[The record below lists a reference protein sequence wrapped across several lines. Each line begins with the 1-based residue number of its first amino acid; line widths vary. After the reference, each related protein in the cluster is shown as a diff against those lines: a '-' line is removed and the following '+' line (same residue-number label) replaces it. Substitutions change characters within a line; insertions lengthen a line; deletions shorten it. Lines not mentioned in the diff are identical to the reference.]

1 MSTTKHTLR
10 AIFAAAALLL
20 LLDKACFA
28 EEPKLPFTISAE
40 TTRVTSPLTKIGL
53 VDYFAALEKRYYP
66 PEFATDDNGFRI
78 FIRQFGNVAETT
90 KDDEF
95 YRLQK
100 YGKLGLDSTV
110 PPTLQY
116 PLEPWK
122 IVEEFYK
129 AKGEKVPEKLLLRG
143 EVLGNLLRPWTLKEF
158 PMLADW
164 VNEMD
169 KPLDAIAEAVRK
181 PVFFIPFL
189 QSPDSMESG
198 KPQNLIAVLLPDLYQ
213 VRTTARLF
221 AARASY
227 RIAQGSIDGAIE
239 DKLTIH
245 RLGRQVSASGPLVQY
260 LVGIAIE
267 GMAATIQ
274 VGANPKHP
282 LTKEQAQR
290 LLAGLDAL
298 PPRTSLE
305 HAYEWERFMALD
317 AAQSFATGEDTFFD
331 IKLPTQML
339 RFAVD
344 WDVTFR
350 QVNEAYDALQEPP
363 PREKW
368 HKMVKA
374 FEEKKQWVATFPL
387 MSANNR
393 GVLVADMLIAILMP
407 ALDAVETATYRSEC
421 SDNLQRLTLAMLMYQ
436 NEHGKLPDKD
446 WAAQIEK
453 YLGKNPEQYF
463 SCPSKPSPKG
473 ETVYAMVH
481 YGDLREPATVSPTG
495 DIVPGS
501 RDTILLIE
509 LAEPVPLNRAVVPVD
524 TAMEECQ
531 RPGKRHH
538 TAGMNV
544 GYRSGVVRFMPQPV
558 SEAELHRL
566 LTP

>member
-1 MSTTKHTLR
+1 MSQTKNTLR
-10 AIFAAAALLL
+10 AILAAAALLL

-28 EEPKLPFTISAE
+28 DEPKLPFTISEE
-40 TTRVTSPLTKIGL
+40 TTRVTDPLTKIGL
-53 VDYFAALEKRYYP
+53 VDYFVALENRHYP
-66 PEFATDDNGFRI
+66 PEITTDGNGFRI
-78 FIRQFGNVAETT
+78 FVRQFGDISETAGNI
-90 KDDEF
+90 KYGEF

-100 YGKLGLDSTV
+100 YGKLGLDPNT
-110 PPTLQY
+110 PPTLKY

-129 AKGEKVPEKLLLRG
+129 AKEEKIPEKLLAP
-143 EVLGNLLRPWTLKEF
+143 GNDLYGRLTRPWTLEEF

-189 QSPDSMESG
+189 QSPESMDSG
-198 KPQNLIAVLLPDLYQ
+198 KPQNLIAVLLPDIQQ

-221 AARASY
+221 AVRTSY
-227 RIAQGSIDGAIE
+227 RIAQGNIDGAIE

-245 RLGRQVSASGPLVQY
+245 RLGRQVAMSGPLVQY

-267 GMAATIQ
+267 GMGATIQ

-290 LLAGLDAL
+290 LFAGLDAL
-298 PPRTSLE
+298 PPRPSLE

-317 AAQSFATGEDTFFD
+317 AVQSFATGEDTFFD

-339 RFAVD
+339 RFAID

-350 QVNEAYDALQEPP
+350 QMNEAYDALQEPP

-374 FEEKKQWVATFPL
+374 FEEKKQWTFSFPL
-387 MSANNR
+387 MSAKSR
-393 GVLVADMLIAILMP
+393 GSLVADMLIALLMP
-407 ALDAVETATYRSEC
+407 ALDAVEMATQRSEC
-421 SDNLQRLTLAMLMYQ
+421 SDNLQRLTLAILMYQ
-436 NEHGKLPDKD
+436 SEHGKLPDKD
-446 WAAQIEK
+446 WATQIEK
-453 YLGKNPEQYF
+453 YLGKNSEQYF

-481 YGDLREPATVSPTG
+481 YGDALPKDA
-495 DIVPGS
+495 
-501 RDTILLIE
+501 DTILLIE
-509 LAEPVPLNRAVVPVD
+509 LAEPVPLGRAVVPAD

-531 RPGKRHH
+531 RPGAASCWRDERRLSQRCRSVYV
-538 TAGMNV
+538 ANNQ
-544 GYRSGVVRFMPQPV
+544 RSGVAAAVGIGIK
-558 SEAELHRL
+558 
-566 LTP
+566 